1 MPNIA
6 SLLKTEIARVARK
19 EIRANVD
26 ELRKTVSSQRSQI
39 AALKR
44 RLDAA
49 ERQLKRVGKSVP
61 RAAAAPEADDGDA
74 AGGNRFSAKGLKS
87 LRARLGLSALDF
99 GRLIGASALSVYKW
113 ESGKSRPRA
122 KYVASIAKVRGIG
135 KKEAT
140 ALLEAAQ

>member
-26 ELRKTVSSQRSQI
+26 ELRKTVSSQRTQI

-49 ERQLKRVGKSVP
+49 ERQLKRVGKAAP
-61 RAAAAPEADDGDA
+61 RAAAAPEADEGDG
-74 AGGNRFSAKGLKS
+74 GGNRFSAKGLKS
-87 LRARLGLSALDF
+87 LRTRLGLSALDF

-113 ESGKSRPRA
+113 EGGKSRPRA

-135 KKEAT
+135 KKEAA

>member
-49 ERQLKRVGKSVP
+49 EKQIKRAGKAAP
-61 RAAAAPEADDGDA
+61 RAAAAPDA
-74 AGGNRFSAKGLKS
+74 EEGEGGGNRFSAKGLKS

-113 ESGKSRPRA
+113 EGGKSRPRA
-122 KYVASIAKVRGIG
+122 KYVAAIAKVRGIG

>member
-26 ELRKTVSSQRSQI
+26 ELRKMVSSQRSQI

-49 ERQLKRVGKSVP
+49 EKQRRQGR
-61 RAAAAPEADDGDA
+61 
-74 AGGNRFSAKGLKS
+74 SACCGC
-87 LRARLGLSALDF
+87 A
-99 GRLIGASALSVYKW
+99 
-113 ESGKSRPRA
+113 
-122 KYVASIAKVRGIG
+122 
-135 KKEAT
+135 
-140 ALLEAAQ
+140 